1 MSEDERG
8 AKALREGRTLTD
20 MHMLVV
26 RAYHAQTNY
35 LRAQVA
41 HAGLGPGQPKVLSYL
56 AVHGPSSQSDIARF
70 FEIDCA
76 AVSRMFDSLLKGG
89 FVRIFKG
96 SDARMRQA
104 ELTQKGHEALAVWEA
119 ACDEADDIMLSGL
132 TEEER
137 QTLNEGRAF
146 QGPSHR
152 QLAAL
157 GMRGGGTP
165 SPPPRLSRPR
175 RASMARETSRMKMMP
190 GVAVLSR
197 RRSFSLSP
205 LYS

>member
-41 HAGLGPGQPKVLSYL
+41 YAGLGPGQPKVLSYL

-76 AVSRMFDSLLKGG
+76 AVSRMFDSMLK
-89 FVRIFKG
+89 
-96 SDARMRQA
+96 
-104 ELTQKGHEALAVWEA
+104 
-119 ACDEADDIMLSGL
+119 
-132 TEEER
+132 
-137 QTLNEGRAF
+137 
-146 QGPSHR
+146 
-152 QLAAL
+152 AAL
-157 GMRGGGTP
+157 SASSRGP
-165 SPPPRLSRPR
+165 
-175 RASMARETSRMKMMP
+175 MP
-190 GVAVLSR
+190 A
-197 RRSFSLSP
+197 
-205 LYS
+205 

>member
-1 MSEDERG
+1 MPEDKRG
-8 AKALREGRTLTD
+8 AKAPQEGRTLTD

-41 HAGLGPGQPKVLSYL
+41 HTGLGPGQPKVLSYL

-76 AVSRMFDSLLKGG
+76 AVSRMFDSLLKGS

-96 SDARMRQA
+96 SDARTRQA

-119 ACDEADDIMLSGL
+119 ACDEADNIMLAGL
-132 TEEER
+132 ADEER
-137 QTLNEGRAF
+137 RA
-146 QGPSHR
+146 
-152 QLAAL
+152 LAKGLANIHD
-157 GMRGGGTP
+157 
-165 SPPPRLSRPR
+165 
-175 RASMARETSRMKMMP
+175 
-190 GVAVLSR
+190 
-197 RRSFSLSP
+197 SFACLTKKEVHGA
-205 LYS
+205 

>member
-1 MSEDERG
+1 MPEDERG

-137 QTLNEGRAF
+137 QA
-146 QGPSHR
+146 
-152 QLAAL
+152 LAKGLAHIHD
-157 GMRGGGTP
+157 
-165 SPPPRLSRPR
+165 
-175 RASMARETSRMKMMP
+175 
-190 GVAVLSR
+190 
-197 RRSFSLSP
+197 SFACLTKKEVHGA
-205 LYS
+205 